1 MTQTHSAVA
10 DAGKAVRADPVF
22 RLIYR
27 SHSKIARA
35 GFEAELGNILRVSRS
50 NNGARGI
57 TGALLVYD
65 DWFAQTLEGEESA
78 VRSLFA
84 KISADLRHASVE
96 LREEGMAP
104 ARVFSRWA
112 MAMVAEHG
120 NPDIPL
126 AATTAGVT
134 EAAARATNSDQ
145 DRILDMM
152 REATRG
158 YGRGS

>member
-1 MTQTHSAVA
+1 MTGTQSAA
-10 DAGKAVRADPVF
+10 AIDKAVQPAPVF

-27 SHSKIARA
+27 SHSQIPANS
-35 GFEAELGNILRVSRS
+35 FDAELGNILRKARA
-50 NNGARGI
+50 NNSASGI

-65 DWFAQTLEGEESA
+65 DWFAQTLEGDEAA

-84 KISADLRHASVE
+84 KISADARHGSVE

-126 AATTAGVT
+126 AATATGTT
-134 EAAARATNSDQ
+134 EAAARSSTTYQ
-145 DRILDMM
+145 EHILNMM
-152 REATRG
+152 RDATRG